1 MPESLQTHLKEHY
14 DRLGIAPPA
23 TPADIK
29 AAYHT
34 QLKAF
39 PAHSHPTEFKAIRA
53 AYEALRK
60 APKADEDFFDV
71 RPVEA
76 QIDQSVVEQ
85 LRQQVSAA
93 VEVTLEDLILLTF

>member
-1 MPESLQTHLKEHY
+1 MQAHLQVHY
-14 DRLGIAPPA
+14 DRLGISPPA
-23 TPADIK
+23 TPSDIK

-39 PAHSHPTEFKAIRA
+39 PAHSHPIEFKAIRA

-60 APKADEDFFDV
+60 APKADENFFDV

-76 QIDQSVVEQ
+76 KIDQSVVEQ
-85 LRQQVSAA
+85 LRQQVSAT